1 MSESSD
7 RSTDRPTNGSKDLS
21 KDRSTDGST
30 LQAQFGEGGALADQL
45 KGFRPRP
52 GQLTLAQTIADCL
65 DQNHDLVAEA
75 ATGTGKTLAY
85 LLPVLASGNRTIL
98 STGTLNLQE
107 QLFRR
112 DLPLALKVTG
122 AECKTALLKGRANYL
137 CPQRLGQHLD
147 GISELDG
154 ALADEVKIV
163 ARWANHTT
171 SGEIS
176 ELGEIGARSPVWPLV
191 TSTQEN
197 CLGSDCPKLR
207 DCPLAKAR
215 RDAQDAD
222 VVVVNHH
229 LLFADLAL
237 KQTGF
242 GEVLPGAAAVV
253 IDEAHQVPDTAMR
266 FFSRGVSAWQLR
278 ELARDSL
285 AACHGTAGSLK
296 ILQKPLSEFKAALD
310 QAITACADLPAR
322 GEFSRL
328 THQLDDFRSLAV
340 KLARLAEAL
349 SPLAEQSRDLSN
361 CSDRAELLHHGLAAF
376 LAGLDQHVRW
386 FSCRRGRFTL
396 NLTPL
401 DVATPLKELRETHP
415 ATWIMTSA
423 TLAVAKRFDHFTRRL
438 GLEAAR
444 TLVVDSPFDYAE
456 QTRLWIPDNLPEPNH
471 PNHTQALLEAALPV
485 IRANGGRTFLL
496 FTSHRALNRAADWM
510 RANSDFN
517 LLVQEQAP
525 RPVLLER
532 FISTPR
538 SVLLGAASFWEGV
551 DVPGR
556 DLTLVVI
563 DKLPFAAPDDPV
575 LEATLKA
582 VREAGENPFTQ
593 VQLPHAVL
601 SLKQGAGRLIRQ
613 TDDFGALILGDPRLI
628 TRPYGRLF
636 LSSLPKM
643 TRVETGADA
652 ARFLRDRLLL
662 NE

>member
-1 MSESSD
+1 VTTALD
-7 RSTDRPTNGSKDLS
+7 QRFAD
-21 KDRSTDGST
+21 DGP
-30 LQAQFGEGGALADQL
+30 LAALLD
-45 KGFRPRP
+45 GYRPRP
-52 GQLTLAQTIADCL
+52 GQQTLAQTIAECL
-65 DQNHDLVAEA
+65 ADGQDLVAEA

-85 LLPVLASGNRTIL
+85 LLPVLESGERTIL

-137 CPQRLGQHLD
+137 CPQRLGQHMD
-147 GISELDG
+147 GIAELDESV
-154 ALADEVKIV
+154 ADELRIV
-163 ARWANHTT
+163 ARWAEQTV
-171 SGEIS
+171 SGEVS
-176 ELGEIGARSPVWPLV
+176 ELAEIASRSPVWPLV
-191 TSTQEN
+191 TSTQDN
-197 CLGSDCPKLR
+197 CLGSDCPMLR
-207 DCPLAKAR
+207 DCPVAKAR
-215 RDAQDAD
+215 REAQDAD

-242 GEVLPGAAAVV
+242 GEVLPGASAVV

-278 ELARDSL
+278 ELTRDTL
-285 AACHGTAGSLK
+285 AACHGAAGSLK
-296 ILQKPLSEFKAALD
+296 ILQSPLEKLKRALD
-310 QAITACADLPAR
+310 QAISACADLPPR
-322 GEFSRL
+322 GDFSRL
-328 THQLDDFRSLAV
+328 KNQIEDFQT
-340 KLARLAEAL
+340 LARAL
-349 SPLAEQSRDLSN
+349 DQLSQALHPLAEQTRDLSN
-361 CSDRAELLHHGLAAF
+361 CCDRAELLHDGLSAF
-376 LAGLDQHVRW
+376 LAGQDQHVRW

-401 DVATPLKELRETHP
+401 DVATPLKQLRESHP

-423 TLAVAKRFDHFTRRL
+423 TLAVAKRFDHFTTRL
-438 GLEAAR
+438 GLENAR
-444 TLVVDSPFDYAE
+444 TLVVESPFDYAE
-456 QTRLWIPDNLPEPNH
+456 QTRLWIPRDLPEPNH
-471 PNHTQALLEAALPV
+471 PQHTEALLEAALPV

-496 FTSHRALNRAADWM
+496 FTSHRALQRGAQWM
-510 RANSDFN
+510 RAHSDFN
-517 LLVQEQAP
+517 LLVQEEAP
-525 RPVLLER
+525 RPILLKQFVR
-532 FISTPR
+532 MPR

-551 DVPGR
+551 DVPGN

-593 VQLPHAVL
+593 VQLPQAVL

-613 TDDFGALILGDPRLI
+613 SEDFGVLILGDPRLI

-643 TRVETGADA
+643 TRVETGSDA
-652 ARFLRDRLLL
+652 ARFLRDRLLITQD
-662 NE
+662 

>member
-1 MSESSD
+1 VSATVLD
-7 RSTDRPTNGSKDLS
+7 QRFAD
-21 KDRSTDGST
+21 DGP
-30 LQAQFGEGGALADQL
+30 LAGLLD
-45 KGFRPRP
+45 GYRPRP
-52 GQLTLAQTIADCL
+52 GQQALAQTIADCL
-65 DQNHDLVAEA
+65 ADSRDLVAEA

-85 LLPVLASGNRTIL
+85 LLPVLESGERTIL

-137 CPQRLGQHLD
+137 CPQRLSQHVD
-147 GISELDG
+147 GIADLDESVAGELRT
-154 ALADEVKIV
+154 V
-163 ARWANHTT
+163 ARWAEQTV
-171 SGEIS
+171 SGEVS
-176 ELGEIGARSPVWPLV
+176 ELAEIGARSPVWPLV
-191 TSTQEN
+191 TSTQDN
-197 CLGSDCPKLR
+197 CLGSDCPMLR
-207 DCPLAKAR
+207 DCPVARAR
-215 RDAQDAD
+215 REAQEAD
-222 VVVVNHH
+222 IVVVNHH

-278 ELARDSL
+278 ELARDTL
-285 AACHGTAGSLK
+285 AACHGAAGSLK
-296 ILQKPLSEFKAALD
+296 ILQTPLDELKRALD
-310 QAITACADLPAR
+310 QAISACADLPPR
-322 GEFSRL
+322 GDFSRL
-328 THQLDDFRSLAV
+328 KHQLEDFQA
-340 KLARLAEAL
+340 LARKLGQLAQAL
-349 SPLAEQSRDLSN
+349 HPLAEQTRDMSN
-361 CSDRAELLHHGLAAF
+361 CCDRAELLHDGLSAF
-376 LAGLDQHVRW
+376 LAGQDQHVRW

-401 DVATPLKELRETHP
+401 DVATPLKQLRESHP

-423 TLAVAKRFDHFTRRL
+423 TLAVANRFDHFTSRL
-438 GLEAAR
+438 GLEDAR
-444 TLVVDSPFDYAE
+444 TLVVESPFDYAE
-456 QTRLWIPDNLPEPNH
+456 QTRLWIPKDLPEPNH
-471 PNHTQALLEAALPV
+471 PQHTEALLEAALPV
-485 IRANGGRTFLL
+485 IRANGGRAFLL
-496 FTSHRALNRAADWM
+496 FTSHRALQRGAQWM
-510 RANSDFN
+510 RTNSDFN
-517 LLVQEQAP
+517 LLVQEEAP
-525 RPVLLER
+525 RPILLDQ
-532 FISTPR
+532 FIQIPR

-551 DVPGR
+551 DVPGN

-593 VQLPHAVL
+593 VQLPQAVL

-613 TDDFGALILGDPRLI
+613 SEDFGVLILGDPRLI

-636 LSSLPKM
+636 LNSLPKM
-643 TRVETGADA
+643 TRVETGSDA

-662 NE
+662 AE

>member
-1 MSESSD
+1 MSATVLD
-7 RSTDRPTNGSKDLS
+7 QRFAD
-21 KDRSTDGST
+21 DGP
-30 LQAQFGEGGALADQL
+30 LAGLLD
-45 KGFRPRP
+45 GYRPRP
-52 GQLTLAQTIADCL
+52 GQQALAQTIADCL
-65 DQNHDLVAEA
+65 ADSRDLVAEA

-85 LLPVLASGNRTIL
+85 LLPVLESGERTIL

-137 CPQRLGQHLD
+137 CPQRLSQHVD
-147 GISELDG
+147 GIADLDESVAGELRT
-154 ALADEVKIV
+154 V
-163 ARWANHTT
+163 ARWAEQTV
-171 SGEIS
+171 SGEVS
-176 ELGEIGARSPVWPLV
+176 ELAEIGARSPVWPLV
-191 TSTQEN
+191 TSTQDN
-197 CLGSDCPKLR
+197 CLGSDCPMLR
-207 DCPLAKAR
+207 DCPVARAR
-215 RDAQDAD
+215 REAQEAD
-222 VVVVNHH
+222 IVVVNHH

-278 ELARDSL
+278 ELARDTL
-285 AACHGTAGSLK
+285 AACHGAAGSLK
-296 ILQKPLSEFKAALD
+296 ILQTPLDELKRALD
-310 QAITACADLPAR
+310 QAISACADLPPR
-322 GEFSRL
+322 GDFSRL
-328 THQLDDFRSLAV
+328 KHQLEDFQA
-340 KLARLAEAL
+340 LARKLGQLAQAL
-349 SPLAEQSRDLSN
+349 HPLAEQTRDMSN
-361 CSDRAELLHHGLAAF
+361 CCDRAELLHDGLSAF
-376 LAGLDQHVRW
+376 LAGQDQHVRW

-401 DVATPLKELRETHP
+401 DVATPLKQLRESHP

-423 TLAVAKRFDHFTRRL
+423 TLAVANRFDHFTSRL
-438 GLEAAR
+438 GLEDAR
-444 TLVVDSPFDYAE
+444 TLVVESPFDYAE
-456 QTRLWIPDNLPEPNH
+456 QTRLWIPKDLPEPNH
-471 PNHTQALLEAALPV
+471 PQHTEALLEAALPV
-485 IRANGGRTFLL
+485 IRANGGRAFLL
-496 FTSHRALNRAADWM
+496 FTSHRALQRGAQWM
-510 RANSDFN
+510 RTNSDFN
-517 LLVQEQAP
+517 LLVQEEAP
-525 RPVLLER
+525 RPILLDQ
-532 FISTPR
+532 FIQIPR

-551 DVPGR
+551 DVPGN

-593 VQLPHAVL
+593 VQLPQAVL

-613 TDDFGALILGDPRLI
+613 SEDFGVLILGDPRLI

-636 LSSLPKM
+636 LNSLPKM
-643 TRVETGADA
+643 TRVETGSDA

-662 NE
+662 AE